1 MMKIADF
8 KFDLP
13 APATPRTDAVHLA
26 DAVQPGGTSA
36 PGGAGTLEA
45 LFRQLADSAPDAVAL
60 TDDSTSLT
68 FAALDELS
76 LAVAGFILSHGHGPE
91 AAVGVLCRRG
101 AHYLAAALGVL
112 RAGAVYVPVER
123 DLSPVRQEAML
134 RPVSM
139 IVTDSHCLREA
150 EYYRYRNPGIRQ
162 VLCIDLADPGEFLEK
177 GTGLGSTVYWEGLA
191 EAGSDLGWK
200 SWFDGQPLPGDVLS
214 GMAATI
220 LAATGLADSPRR
232 RVLDVGCGSGV
243 VAAALASQAERY
255 AAVDIAR
262 NELDRTGQL
271 GATSV
276 VKVHQM
282 EAVDICFLSGEEYD
296 LVCLNGVVENFP
308 GYNYLR
314 RVLDHAV
321 RLLAEGGTLYVG
333 AVRDLDGRD
342 AFRAALREHAEQ
354 TGESAGLLRLDG
366 GAELFV
372 PERFFAEWAAHSP
385 APVRVSVS
393 RHDAAHR
400 DLAHCYDVVIRR
412 AAQPSAPVQRGLYGM
427 DSARRISRPASPE
440 LPVCAPEQ
448 AAYIVYTSG
457 STGMPKGV
465 VVEHRNLL
473 HIIAALREY
482 SDGCRKAALVAPL
495 SFDASIQQLAV
506 SLFCGKPLHVMS
518 DEARKSPEQFC
529 ASVRRHGV
537 DLCDMTPAFFNVLVE
552 HLHARREPLP
562 MARLLLAGEVLRPDA
577 IRKFY
582 AIPGNEK
589 VVLYNV
595 YGPTECTV
603 DSSAFRIEHG
613 NHAAYSA
620 YPIGRPLAGV
630 EVTVRDGDGNPLPE
644 GVTGELWISGAGVSR
659 GYLNGESPGAFVMD
673 RGRPCYRTGDYGH
686 VRDGLL
692 HYAGREDQQVKI
704 RGNRVEIGE
713 VENAIAGFPGVQQ
726 VAVVA
731 DTFSAQEGKSLAA
744 YVVGDVDA
752 VALRTYLEGQLPS
765 YCVPAHYVPMVELPF
780 SVNRKVDR
788 KALPS
793 PLAVRQADS
802 SMSRGRRPEGDV
814 EQALAAIWKRL
825 LGSEVTDADASFFN
839 LGGNS
844 IMAIRLAAMVEKDM
858 GVHVAVSELFT
869 HPSIALLARC
879 IAGKGVTQDGPV
891 IRLCRREGGKNLFLF
906 HPVGGSVFCYSH
918 LAETLGR
925 ACTVYAVEAAGF
937 RAERTVLNTELHRVE
952 DLAAYYLDEILK
964 VETRD
969 IVFGGWSF
977 GGLVAYETA
986 CRYASMGGEPGPVLV
1001 LDSVADNSRAKHDA
1015 AKDDVELLK
1024 FLMRDLLPFDEEVLR
1039 SLPRDEKLA
1048 YLVQCGQSTGLLP
1061 EGFSVV
1067 QMDNLLRT
1075 YRGNAIAAARY
1086 DRPTPSDLNVLL
1098 VRAVDF
1104 ASNLHIVPDDD
1115 HQGWS
1120 RAVRPGNITLRW
1132 TEGTHES
1139 MISPGLAGN
1148 VAKHILEYLG
1158 YAQHP
1163 DV

>member
-1 MMKIADF
+1 MMKLSDF
-8 KFDLP
+8 KLDP
-13 APATPRTDAVHLA
+13 TAMAAAPSDTPGR
-26 DAVQPGGTSA
+26 PGA
-36 PGGAGTLEA
+36 PGDAPTLEA
-45 LFRQLADSAPDAVAL
+45 LFRDMVSRNPEGVAL
-60 TDDSTSLT
+60 TDDVTSLS
-68 FAALDELS
+68 FGRLDEFS
-76 LAVAGFILSHGHGPE
+76 ATIAGFILSRGYGAE
-91 AAVGVLCRRG
+91 AAVGVLCERG
-101 AHYLAAALGVL
+101 ARYLAAALGVL

-123 DLSPVRQEAML
+123 DLSPARQEAML
-134 RPVSM
+134 RPVRM
-139 IVTDSHCLREA
+139 IVTDSRCLREA
-150 EYYRYRNPGIRQ
+150 EYYRYRNPGIRD
-162 VLCIDLADPGEFLEK
+162 VLCIDLAGTDGFLEK
-177 GTGLGSTVYWEGLA
+177 GTGLGSTAYWEGVT

-200 SWFDGQPLPGDVLS
+200 SWFDGQPLPGDMLA
-214 GMAATI
+214 GMAAGI
-220 LAATGLADSPRR
+220 LAATGLAERPRR
-232 RVLDVGCGSGV
+232 RVLDVGCGSGA
-243 VAAALASQAERY
+243 VAGALAGVAELY
-255 AAVDIAR
+255 TAVDIAR
-262 NELDRTGQL
+262 NELDRLGCL
-271 GATSV
+271 GASTV
-276 VKVHQM
+276 VKGHQM
-282 EAVDICFLSGEEYD
+282 EAVDICFLSGVEYD
-296 LVCLNGVVENFP
+296 LVCLNGVAENFP

-314 RVLDHAV
+314 RVLDHAL
-321 RLLAEGGTLYVG
+321 RLLADDGTLFVG

-342 AFRAALREHAEQ
+342 AFRAALVEHAGQ
-354 TGESAGLLRLDG
+354 TGESAGLLRLDS

-372 PERFFAEWAAHSP
+372 PERFFVEWAAHSP
-385 APVRVSVS
+385 VPVRVSVC

-400 DLAHCYDVVIRR
+400 DVAHCYDVVISRGNP
-412 AAQPSAPVQRGLYGM
+412 AASDVPTGQIGPTASTAQPTERPLYGM
-427 DSARRISRPASPE
+427 EHARQLPPPKLPA
-440 LPVCAPEQ
+440 VAPEQ

-482 SDGCRKAALVAPL
+482 SSGCRKAALVAPL

-518 DEARKSPEQFC
+518 DEARKSPERFC

-582 AIPGNEK
+582 AIPGNEA
-589 VVLYNV
+589 VVLFNV

-603 DSSAFRIEHG
+603 DSSAFRIDHG

-630 EVTVRDGDGNPLPE
+630 EVTIRDRDGKPLPDS
-644 GVTGELWISGAGVSR
+644 VTGELWISGAGVSR
-659 GYLNGESPGAFVMD
+659 GYLNGESPGAFVTAE
-673 RGRPCYRTGDYGH
+673 GRPCYRTGDYGH

-713 VENAIAGFPGVQQ
+713 VENAIAGFPGVRQ

-752 VALRTYLEGQLPS
+752 AALRAYLEGQLPS

-793 PLAVRQADS
+793 PLAGRRMVE
-802 SMSRGRRPEGDV
+802 GRRPEGDM
-814 EQALAAIWKRL
+814 EERLAAIWKRL
-825 LGSEVTDADASFFN
+825 LGTDVADADASFFS

-844 IMAIRLAAMVEKDM
+844 IMAIRLAAMVEKEL
-858 GVHVAVSELFT
+858 GVHVAVNELFT
-869 HPSIALLARC
+869 HPSIALLAGL
-879 IAGKGVTQDGPV
+879 IAGKGGTRNGPV

-918 LAETLGR
+918 LAETLGG

-937 RAERTVLNTELHRVE
+937 SAEKTALNTELHRVE
-952 DLAAYYLDEILK
+952 DLAEYYLGEILK
-964 VETRD
+964 AETED

-977 GGLVAYETA
+977 GGLVAYEAA
-986 CRYASMGGEPGPVLV
+986 CRYAAMGNDPGPVLI
-1001 LDSVADNSRAKHDA
+1001 LDSVADNRRAMREA

-1024 FLMRDLLPFDEEVLR
+1024 HLMQDTLPFDEAVLR
-1039 SLPRDEKLA
+1039 SLPREEKLA
-1048 YLVQCGQSTGLLP
+1048 YLVRRGESTGLLP
-1061 EGFSVV
+1061 EGFSAV

-1086 DRPTPSDLNVLL
+1086 DRPTPSDLRVLL
-1098 VRAVDF
+1098 VRALDF
-1104 ASNLHIVPDDD
+1104 TGNQHIVPDDD

-1120 RAVRPGNITLRW
+1120 RFLRPENITLRW

-1139 MISPGLAGN
+1139 MLSPGLAGN
-1148 VAKHILEYLG
+1148 VAKHILEYLDH
-1158 YAQHP
+1158 A
-1163 DV
+1163 